1 MPEWT
6 AKTRAQAYQFL
17 GEGSLDEAFAFIAP
31 FVKFKAADMKPV
43 DAKAL
48 ARLDEKLRG
57 DSKLQARLCRSAID
71 NSLPIRKFGLFVLGQ
86 VAPVDGK
93 HFVDCALEL
102 ADAIAKRKA
111 PDYLN
116 PDYPFELIW
125 VGPEKKLAF
134 RETQKELTA
143 EEAIGWMS
151 SHMYF
156 LEPRDTKLIQSLAE
170 AICTSPSPEGVALL
184 EREYKA
190 PPKPEYRF
198 RVPLETE
205 KLIPKAMIN
214 KFEKA
219 LAAVEKSKRAPGK
232 IDVKADGNGRLH
244 ELMSSGDLGAVKDF
258 IVSLPK
264 MTGAQLK
271 ALCENLPPK
280 AIDVFGENMQLI
292 FDWMQDAGALG
303 QVAAEWAGQGQWPA
317 MTDPVLKWMID
328 AVEATKTS
336 YYKNKENWIVWSD
349 TKPLRLIRHLD
360 LLAGHFDSGLVCA
373 IVRAFPKK
381 HETRLYGYMMDE
393 LAARLIRQCGFEA
406 AQEKLASIRDAAVD
420 AKIASDYAEYL
431 GALQKSVEL
440 VYNISDPMREIVYFP
455 PPNWSLT
462 EKQVAED
469 REDWVK
475 SGDRHYFSECDLW
488 TYIHDDRYSN
498 ELIALLCRWME
509 GSDIQKIDHA
519 FKLLML
525 DPAKVASLGYELT
538 ELTSRA
544 LWHVKSSEVNRAIMR
559 LRALASCGLCSPAE
573 AASLVEQ
580 AFSGEEPATWRA
592 AAEAIQYLRGIDP
605 KIAITS
611 ADRIQELIARDPAKY
626 GKFLKPLLPSG

>member
-1 MPEWT
+1 MPEWN
-6 AKTRAQAYQFL
+6 ARTRAQAYQFL
-17 GEGSLDEAFAFIAP
+17 GEGRLDEAFAFIEP

-48 ARLDEKLRG
+48 ARLDEKLRADG
-57 DSKLQARLCRSAID
+57 KLQARLCRSAID
-71 NSLPIRKFGLFVLGQ
+71 NSLPVRKLGLFALGQ
-86 VAPVDGK
+86 VAPVDGR

-102 ADAIAKRKA
+102 ADAIAKRKIS
-111 PDYLN
+111 DYSN
-116 PDYPFELIW
+116 PDSFALIW
-125 VGPEKKLAF
+125 VGPGKKLAF

-156 LEPRDTKLIQSLAE
+156 FEPRENKQIQSLAE
-170 AICTSPSPEGVALL
+170 AICASPSPEGVALL
-184 EREYKA
+184 EREYRA

-219 LAAVEKSKRAPGK
+219 LAAVDKGRRAPAK
-232 IDVKADGNGRLH
+232 IDVEADGRARLH
-244 ELMSSGDLGAVKDF
+244 EFMSSGDMDAVKDF
-258 IVSLPK
+258 IQSLPK
-264 MTGAQLK
+264 MTGAQRK

-280 AIDVFGENMQLI
+280 AIDVLGKNAQLI

-303 QVAAEWAGQGQWPA
+303 QVAAEWADQGKWPEMA
-317 MTDPVLKWMID
+317 GPILKWMID
-328 AVEATKTS
+328 AAEATKTS
-336 YYKNKENWIVWSD
+336 YYKNDANWVVWSD
-349 TKPLRLIRHLD
+349 TKPPRLIRHLD

-393 LAARLIRQCGFEA
+393 LAARLIRQCGFDA
-406 AQEKLASIRDAAVD
+406 AQEKLASIRDGAVE
-420 AKIASDYAEYL
+420 AKIASDCAEYL

-455 PPNWSLT
+455 PPLKTATPEEVEGFYEEWMKDKFT
-462 EKQVAED
+462 F
-469 REDWVK
+469 W
-475 SGDRHYFSECDLW
+475 FSNNELW
-488 TYIHDDRYSN
+488 AIFRDPRYSKKA
-498 ELIALLCRWME
+498 IACAVDWIQDD
-509 GSDIQKIDHA
+509 DIKRIDHA

-525 DPAKVASLGYELT
+525 DPPRVASLGYNLT

-559 LRALASCGLCSPAE
+559 LRALASRGLCAPAE

-580 AFSGEEPATWRA
+580 TFSGEEPATWRA
-592 AAEAIQYLRGIDP
+592 AAEAIVYLRELDS
-605 KIAITS
+605 KIELTTI
-611 ADRIQELIARDPAKY
+611 DRIQEIIARDPAKY
-626 GKFLKPLLPSG
+626 GKFLKPLLSSG